1 MLAAETRHVS
11 GRSRLLHSATALG
24 RRKGW
29 AGGDV
34 RCQSARIA
42 ASATVGSEW
51 CGRSRPKLCSAPA
64 RLLSSIEVGL
74 CGRFGRPCVEHAQS
88 GRAAR
93 CEIASTH
100 RPWRR
105 ATLRALTPHRSCMES
120 RKPSSRDCPP
130 RSGGGAP
137 PPPPPKMALIISIA
151 TSAPLPGCAHRA
163 PTLSLLGK
171 ETLSHICKLDHGR
184 DRLCRRTKTYRV

>member
-93 CEIASTH
+93 CETASTH

-105 ATLRALTPHRSCMES
+105 VQHASGSYPAQILHGVEEAVVAGLPAALGRRGTAAAAAENGVDNIHRYQCASARLRA
-120 RKPSSRDCPP
+120 P
-130 RSGGGAP
+130 RTHVVSP
-137 PPPPPKMALIISIA
+137 
-151 TSAPLPGCAHRA
+151 REE
-163 PTLSLLGK
+163 
-171 ETLSHICKLDHGR
+171 ETLSFVNGPR
-184 DRLCRRTKTYRV
+184 P